1 MTKEG
6 DQQMKKEGDQQKE
19 EGDQQKKEGGQTFW
33 GQVIPDVM

>member
-6 DQQMKKEGDQQKE
+6 DQQMKE

>member
-6 DQQMKKEGDQQKE
+6 DQQMKKEGDQQKK
-19 EGDQQKKEGGQTFW
+19 EGDQQKKEEGQTFW